1 MIAKSQVYR
10 CSVCGNM
17 VEVVAVGGGTLVC
30 CGQPMDLQQE
40 NTSDGAVEKHV
51 PEYTHQNGVVK
62 VVVGSVVHPMLENHY
77 IQWIEVIT
85 AKEVYRKY
93 LKAGEEPVAEFAIQ
107 EPVLKVRE
115 YCNLHGLW
123 AKNI

>member
-17 VEVVAVGGGTLVC
+17 VEVLAVGGGTLVC

-51 PEYTHQNGVVK
+51 PEFTHQNSVVK

-93 LKAGEEPVAEFAIQ
+93 LKAGEEPVAEFSIQ

-123 AKNI
+123 AKTI

>member
-30 CGQPMDLQQE
+30 CGQPMTLQDE
-40 NTSDGAVEKHV
+40 NTSDGALEKHV
-51 PEYTHQNGVVK
+51 PEYTDQNGVVR

-85 AKEVYRKY
+85 AHEVYRKY
-93 LKAGEEPVAEFAIQ
+93 LQPGAEPVAEFHIQ
-107 EPVLKVRE
+107 DAVVKVRE

-123 AKNI
+123 AAK